1 MRKQT
6 LRAVLS
12 RTVQLLL
19 AAILLCGAACPA
31 GAAEAA
37 AAPSAWSGL
46 TYIICGMDD
55 HPIILDGSGK
65 DPDLTGYPL
74 VITDD
79 GRRRDLT
86 TAAWQEISLHH
97 NGETLTIDS
106 QLEMVSRLFWR
117 LGIAPSPLE
126 SVLVEL
132 SPGHIELTLASDL
145 IYYDYDV
152 YRAHYETIR
161 RENPEL
167 EAGEE
172 SVVQVGANGERGQ
185 IYEVVW
191 SNGAEL
197 SRQLTEVLDKA
208 PVKEIVEYGPAEK
221 KPAAPSKPASGKPG
235 PSASSKKSGVAVARD
250 AQGGGVLTLPS
261 GETLSFSSA
270 KSMSATAYTAGHNGV
285 GYHTSSGTPARV
297 GAVAV
302 DPRVIPLGSKLYIVC
317 NGGVVYGRAVAED
330 TGVRGN
336 RIDLYFNTY
345 QECINFGR
353 RDCIVYIL
361 K

>member
-1 MRKQT
+1 MHIHS
-6 LRAVLS
+6 LRAAIYRAV
-12 RTVQLLL
+12 RILL
-19 AAILLCGAACPA
+19 AAILLCPYAHP
-31 GAAEAA
+31 AA
-37 AAPSAWSGL
+37 AAEVAGPSAWSGL
-46 TYIICGMDD
+46 TYIICGADD
-55 HPIILDGSGK
+55 HPIILDGSGR

-86 TAAWQEISLHH
+86 TAARQEITLHH
-97 NGETLTIDS
+97 RGETLTIDS
-106 QLEMVSRLFWR
+106 QLEMISHLFWR
-117 LGIAPSPLE
+117 LDIIPSSLE

-145 IYYDYDV
+145 IYYDYDI
-152 YRAHYETIR
+152 YRAPYETIR
-161 RENPEL
+161 RENPAL

-185 IYEVVW
+185 VYEVVW
-191 SNGAEL
+191 SNGSEL

-208 PVKEIVEYGPAEK
+208 PVKEIIEYGPAK
-221 KPAAPSKPASGKPG
+221 KAQTTPSKPASGKPST
-235 PSASSKKSGVAVARD
+235 SASQKTGVTVARN
-250 AQGGGVLTLPS
+250 AAGGGVLTLS
-261 GETLSFSSA
+261 TGKTLRFSSA

-285 GYHTSSGTPARV
+285 GYHTASGTPARV

-302 DPRVIPLGSKLYIVC
+302 DPRVIPLGSRLYIVC
-317 NGGVVYGRAVAED
+317 NGGIVYGQAVAED

-361 K
+361 E